1 MLAVRLRVIRS
12 GSAEK
17 RASKCSS
24 AQHRVLCVFIVSVE
38 IPVDARLFGDEYLH
52 PRRHDRVELLRGI
65 LGQRIPLP
73 TDHDGLVRRAL
84 HLVIMTERALII
96 THRDV
101 EWHDAFLRYVPR
113 VFPRISFRRWYEYGG
128 WDERYVAFAI
138 AEGDRIVASASVTR
152 MDILLKGERIR
163 GWQLGAVGT
172 EPERRKSGLQREI
185 MPRLLEHVPASELVF
200 LFANHHVLDFYPRFG
215 FRRVR
220 DCMFEIETRTV
231 EPSSSQLRVLDLES
245 ADDRALL
252 QRVAA
257 KAAPVTTDFGA
268 EKYGQTVLWYWC
280 NFFPNGVR
288 YLPEEDV
295 ILVVEQG
302 DDVLRIHD
310 VLAEG
315 ELDLRSLLPRLITAP
330 IHKLEFSFTP
340 KRFWDETVSRPDYT
354 DSPLFVRG
362 PQTFPEGPFKFPMLA
377 QT

>member
-1 MLAVRLRVIRS
+1 MA
-12 GSAEK
+12 
-17 RASKCSS
+17 
-24 AQHRVLCVFIVSVE
+24 
-38 IPVDARLFGDEYLH
+38 
-52 PRRHDRVELLRGI
+52 
-65 LGQRIPLP
+65 
-73 TDHDGLVRRAL
+73 
-84 HLVIMTERALII
+84 ERALII

-113 VFPRISFRRWYEYGG
+113 VFPRISFREWYEYGG
-128 WDERYVAFAI
+128 WDDRYVAYAI
-138 AEGDRIVASASVTR
+138 AEGDRIIANASVTR
-152 MDILLKGERIR
+152 MDMLLNGERIR

-172 EPERRKSGLQREI
+172 DPERRKRGLQREI
-185 MPRLLEHVPASELVF
+185 MPRVLEHLPAGELVF

-231 EPSSSQLRVLDLES
+231 EPSSSRLRVLDLES

-268 EKYGQTVLWYWC
+268 EKYGQLVMWYWS
-280 NFFPNGVR
+280 NFYRQGLR
-288 YLPEEDV
+288 YLPEDDA

-302 DDVLRIHD
+302 EDVLRIHD

-315 ELDLRSLLPRLITAP
+315 ALDLPALLPRLITAP
-330 IHKLEFSFTP
+330 IHKLEFGFTP

-362 PQTFPEGPFKFPMLA
+362 PHTLPKGPFKFPLCA